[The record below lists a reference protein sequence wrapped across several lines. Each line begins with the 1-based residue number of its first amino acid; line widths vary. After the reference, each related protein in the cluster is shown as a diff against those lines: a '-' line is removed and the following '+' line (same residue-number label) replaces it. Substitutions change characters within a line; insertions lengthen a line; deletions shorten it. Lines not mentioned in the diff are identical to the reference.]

1 MLFRSTGLGKIE
13 LVGKF
18 AGLQRAGDYIV
29 LNVDVVDPVRWR
41 IRAAMSFGDLVA
53 VAAGCAR
60 ASVLSFL
67 LSPAQWFRRT
77 PRHPESF

>member
-18 AGLQRAGDYIV
+18 AGLQRAGDYLV
-29 LNVDVVDPVRWR
+29 LNVDVLEPVRWK
-41 IRAAMSFGDLVA
+41 IRAAMSYRDLAA
-53 VAAGCAR
+53 VVVGCGK
-60 ASVLSFL
+60 ASILSFL
-67 LSPAQWFRRT
+67 LSPAQWFKRS